1 MHYCSRRSLSR
12 DIFLPETCKVRVQK
26 KIFGRFFF
34 VYADQLQMLHNEVV
48 FADMLIEK
56 PRKPVLRTYQSILI
70 FRMEIFAE
78 KILVCYVKW
87 TSQGH

>member
-1 MHYCSRRSLSR
+1 MVTFKRHLLTRNLQGKSA
-12 DIFLPETCKVRVQK
+12 E